1 MADKNNGSI
10 YDRYWIMIRNCRK
23 KKGAIVELAVPE
35 ELQDRV
41 IKAIRKRK
49 WLDQY
54 ANGKDYGTLLAVK
67 NPLSSDGKTKL
78 DGVVHFQLLPPAI
91 ERI

>member
-1 MADKNNGSI
+1 MADKNHGSI
-10 YDRYWIMIRNCRK
+10 YDKYWIMIRDCRK
-23 KKGAIVELAVPE
+23 KRGAIVELAVPE

-54 ANGKDYGTLLAVK
+54 ATGRDYGTMLAVK
-67 NPLSSDGKTKL
+67 NPRDSNGIVKQ
-78 DGVVHFQLLPPAI
+78 GVIHFQILPPMHQ
-91 ERI
+91 RI